1 MLFHYLFHTSL
12 PLEGDDRE
20 IDLREK
26 NSVCAIFFFFYQ
38 TGIFFC
44 FLLFYNIFYRRA
56 ANFPS
61 LYSTFMPLFPYLT
74 RQTDRYLRGIY
85 SSSRTQLLST
95 PRSKSHI
102 FHFTH
107 RSLPLRPSL
116 QGSARPLSEVET
128 LFELSTQELSVFLF
142 FGFPGYCWAYNFFSN
157 NFALE

>member
-1 MLFHYLFHTSL
+1 MTTGKWRKPS
-12 PLEGDDRE
+12 
-20 IDLREK
+20 
-26 NSVCAIFFFFYQ
+26 FFSRRSNFFTKQGY
-38 TGIFFC
+38 FFC

-56 ANFPS
+56 ATFPS
-61 LYSTFMPLFPYLT
+61 LYSTFTPLFPYLT

-128 LFELSTQELSVFLF
+128 LMGAFHTRVIGFSF
-142 FGFPGYCWAYNFFSN
+142 FGFPGYCWAN

>member
-20 IDLREK
+20 VAQTEFFSRM
-26 NSVCAIFFFFYQ
+26 SIFFTKQRY
-38 TGIFFC
+38 FFC
-44 FLLFYNIFYRRA
+44 LLLFYNIFHRRA
-56 ANFPS
+56 ATFPS

-74 RQTDRYLRGIY
+74 RQTGRYLRGIY

-95 PRSKSHI
+95 PRSKSHV

-116 QGSARPLSEVET
+116 QGSARPPSEVER
-128 LFELSTQELSVFLF
+128 LFELSTQELSVFQFSRVFWAKILF
-142 FGFPGYCWAYNFFSN
+142 F
-157 NFALE
+157 E